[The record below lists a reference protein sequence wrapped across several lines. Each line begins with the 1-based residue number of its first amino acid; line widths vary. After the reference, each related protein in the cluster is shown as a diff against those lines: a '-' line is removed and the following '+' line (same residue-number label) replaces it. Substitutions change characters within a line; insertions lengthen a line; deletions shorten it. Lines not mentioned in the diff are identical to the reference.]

1 MKEGVKI
8 DAVTIFRRTKYAVE
22 NVFNVI
28 DRRYRSGK
36 PLIITTKLHLSTL
49 INMLKKGIHESH
61 NKVHKSHATKV
72 KFKCDKEL
80 VCNIDGEIMKDKKF
94 SVKIIPNS
102 LTIYNDKELIK
113 EFLR

>member
-1 MKEGVKI
+1 
-8 DAVTIFRRTKYAVE
+8 
-22 NVFNVI
+22 
-28 DRRYRSGK
+28 
-36 PLIITTKLHLSTL
+36 
-49 INMLKKGIHESH
+49 MLKKGIHESH